1 MSPATFEPASVLHA
15 CMHAG
20 VVDGVFRGNV
30 LAGRP
35 GDSHW
40 GGGENRNSGN
50 ITGQTAQKTPRK
62 QLPRWNL
69 TAKWVNKEHIDP
81 TLTPDSDCLITERR
95 KVTSSWREA
104 RQKNMESI
112 VNKSRNSTLDAVK
125 KNNNRSLRSWEEGTA
140 GTKAKDS
147 PGRKVSGRET
157 LTTSRKVAP
166 SNVT

>member
-1 MSPATFEPASVLHA
+1 MFWLEDLVIPT
-15 CMHAG
+15 
-20 VVDGVFRGNV
+20 
-30 LAGRP
+30 
-35 GDSHW
+35 

-69 TAKWVNKEHIDP
+69 TAKWVNKEHIDR

-104 RQKNMESI
+104 RQKNSAFVESI

-125 KNNNRSLRSWEEGTA
+125 TKNKTE
-140 GTKAKDS
+140 
-147 PGRKVSGRET
+147 V
-157 LTTSRKVAP
+157 
-166 SNVT
+166 